1 MKLYV
6 KLAIEYQKSILNR
19 KCDIMKI
26 NVFSEIGKLKSVL
39 LHRPGKEL
47 ENLTPDLLERLLF
60 DDIPYLKVAQEE
72 HDAFADVLRNNDVE
86 VLYIKD
92 MVVEALKNYPEGKN
106 NFINQFVEESGIL
119 SNSVKDAV
127 YKYLR
132 TLNFNELVD
141 KMIVGIRS
149 NEIIVKNRE
158 SIMDMLEDEYP
169 FYTDPMPNILFQRD
183 PFSSV
188 GNGVAINNMYT
199 EARRRETILS
209 EYMFKYHPRFK
220 DEEIPF
226 YINRHNR
233 YNSEGGDIL
242 ILDKN
247 TLAVG
252 ISKRTDPRSI
262 EKLAKKLFEDHTS
275 FKTILAFNI
284 PKTRAFMHLD
294 TVFTQIDYGTFTI
307 HPGVLKDL
315 TIFELTNNN
324 GKVKVLKVISSLENI
339 LKKHLKRSI
348 KLINCG
354 GEDTI
359 TSGREQWNDGANTLA
374 IAPGTVIVY
383 SRNHVTNDIL
393 RKAGITVLEIP
404 SSELSRGRGGPRC
417 MSMPLDREDI

>member
-1 MKLYV
+1 
-6 KLAIEYQKSILNR
+6 
-19 KCDIMKI
+19 MKI
-26 NVFSEIGKLKSVL
+26 NVFSEIGKLKTVL

-72 HDAFADVLRNNDVE
+72 HDTFADTLRDNGVE

-92 MVVEALKNYPEGKN
+92 MVIEALEHHPEERK
-106 NFINQFVEESGIL
+106 NFIIQFVEESGIL
-119 SNSVKDAV
+119 SKSVKNAI
-127 YKYLR
+127 YEYLKE
-132 TLNFNELVD
+132 LKNDLLVD
-141 KMIVGIRS
+141 KMIVGIRT
-149 NEIIVKNRE
+149 NEVVVKNKV
-158 SIMDMLEDEYP
+158 SIMDLLEDEYP

-183 PFSSV
+183 PFASV
-188 GNGVAINNMYT
+188 GNGVVINNMYT
-199 EARRRETILS
+199 EARQRETILS
-209 EYMFKYHPRFK
+209 EYMFNFHPRFEN
-220 DEEIPF
+220 EEIPF

-233 YNSEGGDIL
+233 YYSEGGDIL

-247 TLAVG
+247 TLAIG

-262 EKLAKKLFEDHTS
+262 EKLAKKLFNENTS
-275 FKTILAFNI
+275 FNTILAFNI

-294 TVFTQIDYGTFTI
+294 TVFTQIDYGIFTI
-307 HPGVLKDL
+307 HPGIIKDL
-315 TIFELTNNN
+315 TIFELVNKN
-324 GKVKVLKVISSLENI
+324 GVVKVSKVVTSLQNI
-339 LKKHLKRSI
+339 LEKHLKRPI

-374 IAPGTVIVY
+374 IAPGKVIVY

-393 RKAGITVLEIP
+393 RKEGVKVLEIP